1 MFMDQSKAFDT
12 LNHNLLIVKL
22 GVLRFE
28 RELLTFMKSYLSD
41 RQQCVTV
48 NNNFRSWEK
57 IITGVPQDSMLG
69 RVLFNIFI
77 NDLFLFV
84 SSSYVSNYANDNTLY
99 APSFNL
105 EEVKNILRTDFDTAT
120 R

>member
-1 MFMDQSKAFDT
+1 
-12 LNHNLLIVKL
+12 
-22 GVLRFE
+22 
-28 RELLTFMKSYLSD
+28 
-41 RQQCVTV
+41 
-48 NNNFRSWEK
+48 
-57 IITGVPQDSMLG
+57 MLG

-105 EEVKNILRTDFDTAT
+105 EEVKNISRTDFDTAT